1 MAQTQLQR
9 HPVRAAIWGLVLGLG
24 VGVYLTFVWPVIGLD
39 DVETVALKWAVVVG
53 AVMVLSIFW
62 GLFGPAK
69 KPRGM
74 APAYA
79 DVAPPALIEETPPPA
94 PEEAPPPPAEG

>member
-1 MAQTQLQR
+1 
-9 HPVRAAIWGLVLGLG
+9 
-24 VGVYLTFVWPVIGLD
+24 
-39 DVETVALKWAVVVG
+39 
-53 AVMVLSIFW
+53 MVLSIFW

-79 DVAPPALIEETPPPA
+79 DAAPPAPFDEAPPPA
-94 PEEAPPPPAEG
+94 PEDAPPPLAEG